1 MMQAINRHRA
11 KELGPPRKT
20 PHWESENLS
29 GTNKIFTFWSV
40 EPNRQITRL
49 SLKAGRQKAGRIA
62 TVDKVLS
69 LLISVGI
76 IAMGDWV
83 VVATIAR
90 GSPFV
95 WTLMALFPL
104 LIGFISFYES
114 MGTQQTRRSLIPLGR
129 W

>member
-1 MMQAINRHRA
+1 M
-11 KELGPPRKT
+11 
-20 PHWESENLS
+20 
-29 GTNKIFTFWSV
+29 
-40 EPNRQITRL
+40 
-49 SLKAGRQKAGRIA
+49 
-62 TVDKVLS
+62 DKVLS

-83 VVATIAR
+83 VVATIAK

-95 WTLMALFPL
+95 WTLIALFPL

-114 MGTQQTRRSLIPLGR
+114 IKGTQQPHRSLIPSGR